1 MIRLIA
7 IVITGLLALPVD
19 LAAAQDRR
27 STGASH
33 GETTTPRRS
42 REPRREPERG
52 RAIRVVPP
60 TLREGGV
67 RATQGRSNSPLSE
80 PRSGVPA
87 LRQPQPWGQSLG
99 EPRRQQQEEYQRIF
113 SNVQQ
118 GLSSGTVGGFSEQ
131 MAQQVYVNLR
141 GGESGYYSANQ
152 AHYVLEKYLKSRK
165 LVNLKFST
173 IGESESRPY
182 ATGSAVSVQRGI
194 REIAQVYVSLGRSGD
209 RWIITQINIY

>member
-1 MIRLIA
+1 MVA
-7 IVITGLLALPVD
+7 LLVLMVGSAS
-19 LAAAQDRR
+19 AQDRGSPR
-27 STGASH
+27 ASR
-33 GETTTPRRS
+33 GETRAPRRLQ
-42 REPRREPERG
+42 EARRGPERG
-52 RAIRVVPP
+52 SEMRRVPP
-60 TLREGGV
+60 AYREGSV
-67 RATQGRSNSPLSE
+67 RSTQRRSNAPLSE
-80 PRSGVPA
+80 PRGAPPA
-87 LRQPQPWGQSLG
+87 LRLQRQNAQAGR
-99 EPRRQQQEEYQRIF
+99 EPRLQQREECQRIF

-118 GLSSGTVGGFSEQ
+118 GLSSGAVGGFSEH

-182 ATGSAVSVQRGI
+182 ATGSAVSVQRGV